1 MKKGGNRK
9 VLSNNYS
16 KEGGDYMTKITPLY
30 TDVMFKAVFGSPD
43 SIKFVTYFLSSY
55 FNIPYEE
62 LEGNVEILNPEVPTK
77 ILKSKKKTLDVI
89 LKMNDEKILI
99 EMNCFNKNMVLT
111 RNLVYLMQ
119 EYSYQFKK
127 DDNYKDIKRYHQI
140 NFCRYSYFEPKVE
153 KAEVKLRDQYGNVYI
168 ESIKSDFIDIDYCK
182 KIMYN
187 KTNVSKLDKWILI
200 LMSETKEELEKAI
213 GDDMMDKLTK
223 EEFMEIVEDL
233 DKIEEIH
240 EYFEKYE
247 DRSTWDEQEKE
258 IIRKKA
264 EKEGLEEDLKKGI
277 EQGSLERQ
285 RTIAKNL
292 LQMNIP
298 IDIIVTSTG
307 LTEEEIAK

>member
-1 MKKGGNRK
+1 MQR
-9 VLSNNYS
+9 
-16 KEGGDYMTKITPLY
+16 ITPLY

-168 ESIKSDFIDIDYCK
+168 ESMQSDFIDIDYCK

-187 KTNVSKLDKWILI
+187 KTNLSKLDKWILI

-264 EKEGLEEDLKKGI
+264 EKEGREEGYKKGI

-307 LTEEEIAK
+307 LTEEEIAKID